1 MPFGKDAVK
10 DVSREVDVK
19 DFITKEVPVFL
30 LKLQIH
36 TPSTNRAATARH
48 EWVPRLS
55 ELWLA

>member
-1 MPFGKDAVK
+1 MK

-19 DFITKEVPVFL
+19 DFIAKEVPYFFL
-30 LKLQIH
+30 NFGFILLQQIEQ
-36 TPSTNRAATARH
+36 ATARH